1 MSNYSDIRASTKVM
15 DNNNVFYNI
24 SMEDNNEGKECEYEN
39 CSRVLIQLTFCFDI
53 YYTLVDQLIRTA
65 GLLSAQC
72 LVLMAWNLG
81 ARDLSSSL
89 ESLDST
95 CIAR

>member
-1 MSNYSDIRASTKVM
+1 MKNTYIRGVQ
-15 DNNNVFYNI
+15 NI
-24 SMEDNNEGKECEYEN
+24 DGGQQGLNEGKECEYEN